1 MSTRNLVPN
10 LRAFVYTQYGR
21 NAFCCQGNTY
31 VHAHTLSAYLKNL
44 HIGNHRDVYHMMS
57 FETITM
63 REPRAWLIVRNLC
76 EFQCD
81 VWKTPH
87 LFYHQVLGN
96 RGRDSPARIAT
107 RYGLKG
113 PGIESRGGG
122 EIFHTRPDRPWG
134 PPSLLHNGYRIFP
147 MGKADGAWRWPPTPS
162 SAEGEGRVELYICS
176 PSGP

>member
-122 EIFHTRPDRPWG
+122 ARFFTPVQTGPGAHPAYYTMGTGSFPWVK
-134 PPSLLHNGYRIFP
+134 R
-147 MGKADGAWRWPPTPS
+147 T
-162 SAEGEGRVELYICS
+162 GRGVDHQPHLAPRVKEE
-176 PSGP
+176 